1 MKYSVMRGAFTKKNI
16 ESYVNALLSG
26 REALSDLRKV
36 PKINSVNEWD
46 GKDAKPTTSDYEDL

>member
-26 REALSDLRKV
+26 REALFDLKKL
-36 PKINSVNEWD
+36 PKIKSVNSWD
-46 GKDAKPTTSDYEDL
+46 GKDAKPAVYDDDL